1 MKQYVDTYISISLTW
16 WNRFDDAGRDSCFK
30 FAMREI
36 RNYVRIGN
44 WCDSAAIYIHIY
56 RNIIRE
62 QTMDEFPFGR
72 RDGLRRVHSSN
83 EKRTTNWTGNNK
95 KSRMKRGFCE
105 RHRSPCAK

>member
-62 QTMDEFPFGR
+62 QTMDEFPFGK
-72 RDGLRRVHSSN
+72 RDATGCGEYTVVMKN
-83 EKRTTNWTGNNK
+83 ERQTGRGTI
-95 KSRMKRGFCE
+95 KSLE
-105 RHRSPCAK
+105 